1 MLMTQYQTY
10 FIGSFVGFSFLLS
23 QNKVSKNYRIVVF
36 SQKNNNINNTLY
48 QEQRKMFKALTSA
61 TGNSISV
68 WGTTHCKH

>member
-10 FIGSFVGFSFLLS
+10 FIGSFVGFFFLLS